1 MISPELKKVKSNAL
15 HVMTWNVNNKSCR
28 GLVDSIVGVKDG
40 EFSGKPIV
48 CCLQE
53 VPFGD
58 LDESDH
64 CFFELMV
71 GMHGDELTGRRFP
84 RYTQWGP
91 AVVLPKHAMLMNVYN
106 PSYFEKAVKRIE
118 NGGTELGI
126 RSTKWVA
133 FRLGGRM
140 YAVISVHC
148 TNKLVKRDKL
158 IPSIFADGKS
168 FADAGYNVIIAGDF
182 NTTPEQWKKYDL
194 CGFRTDKSSFD
205 TDEDRQITNI
215 NPDGSFY
222 DRIDYIFTRFGT
234 DLILDKEEIKG
245 IDGTELPRCKRSFCT
260 ELKEKGHDHAIVLDT
275 FSIYSQKN

>member
-1 MISPELKKVKSNAL
+1 MILSGPKKVKNNAL

-28 GLVDSIVGVKDG
+28 GLVDSIVGTKIG
-40 EFSGKPIV
+40 EFSGQPIV

-53 VPFGD
+53 VPFND

-71 GMHGDELTGRRFP
+71 GMHSDEPGGLRFP
-84 RYTQWGP
+84 KYTKWGP
-91 AVVLPKHAMLMNVYN
+91 SVVLPKGATFLNVYN
-106 PSYFEKAVKRIE
+106 PTYFEFALRRVE

-126 RSTKWVA
+126 RSTKWIT
-133 FRLGGRM
+133 FSLNGHN

-148 TNKLVKRDKL
+148 TNKPLKRDKL

-168 FADAGYNVIIAGDF
+168 FADAGFNVVIAGDF

-194 CGFRTDKSSFD
+194 CGFQTDKSSFD
-205 TDEDRQITNI
+205 TSDDRRITNI

-222 DRIDYIFTRFGT
+222 DRIDYIFTCFKN
-234 DLILDKEEIKG
+234 DMVLDKEEIKG
-245 IDGTELPRCKRSFCT
+245 IINTELPRCKRTFCT
-260 ELKEKGHDHAIVLDT
+260 EMKEKGHDHAIVIDS
-275 FSIYSQKN
+275 FSLSTQKN